1 MSRRH
6 ARIHKTAVWPVF
18 MIMLLVPA
26 FMAGAFAF
34 VDISERWIANA
45 ENVDF
50 PGGYAA
56 ARQPLP
62 TSAATAS
69 RNLERQPQ
77 PSPSSSQPDP
87 TAPTLPED
95 VDGLGASARAA
106 VAEKQ
111 PDPAEPSPETQT
123 SEAQPEK
130 TKDPAEKEPKATTAA
145 TAEPAPEQ
153 TTSPDS
159 VTPATTVIDTSSKS
173 AVKSAYNK
181 MVAQN
186 LITEKQPTVS
196 ECSVAATSS
205 DTRAR
210 TLDAIN
216 FSRALV
222 GLSPVTFSDEF
233 NSKSEQA
240 ALVQALQG
248 HLSHTPSPG
257 DCNLTVGVEASGQ
270 SNLSM
275 GTHGARNI
283 LAYLADGGEH
293 NAAVGHRKHILNPGQ
308 QQMGVGYAG
317 NYGALY
323 VFGPTSA
330 KNPTPEWIAWPAAGF
345 FPAEME
351 PSGRWSFTTTAADAD
366 FSAATVTVTRRSTTV
381 EADIIHRDGSGAR
394 YGDQVGV
401 TFTVPQ
407 DIIALNSDGRAN
419 VTVTVSGIRSG
430 GKEVAAQT
438 YTVKLFAAQ

>member
-1 MSRRH
+1 M
-6 ARIHKTAVWPVF
+6 V
-18 MIMLLVPA
+18 
-26 FMAGAFAF
+26 GAFAF
-34 VDISERWIANA
+34 VELSERWIANA

-56 ARQPLP
+56 ARQPLS
-62 TSAATAS
+62 TSTATAS

-77 PSPSSSQPDP
+77 PSSSSSKQD
-87 TAPTLPED
+87 TATAITED
-95 VDGLGASARAA
+95 LEGVGATAGAA

-111 PDPAEPSPETQT
+111 PDSAKPSAEEAQSPEP
-123 SEAQPEK
+123 QPEETTASTTDNK
-130 TKDPAEKEPKATTAA
+130 PKATKKA
-145 TAEPAPEQ
+145 TPEPAPEQ
-153 TTSPDS
+153 TTSRDS
-159 VTPATTVIDTSSKS
+159 VTPATTVIDASSKS
-173 AVKSAYNK
+173 AVKSAYTK

-205 DTRAR
+205 DTRTR

-216 FSRALV
+216 FSRALA

-233 NSKSEQA
+233 NSKAEQA

-257 DCNLTVGVEASGQ
+257 DCNLTVGAEASGQ

-283 LAYLADGGEH
+283 LAYLEDGGEH
-293 NAAVGHRKHILNPGQ
+293 NAPVGHRKHILNPGQ

-323 VFGPTSA
+323 VFGPTSS
-330 KNPTPEWIAWPAAGF
+330 KNPTPDWIAWPTAGF
-345 FPAEME
+345 FPVEME
-351 PSGRWSFTTTAADAD
+351 PNGRWSFTTTAADAD
-366 FSAATVTVTRRSTTV
+366 FSAAKVTVTRKSTTV
-381 EADIIHRDGSGAR
+381 EADIIHRDGGGAR

-407 DIIALNSDGRAN
+407 DITELNSNGRADI
-419 VTVTVSGIRSG
+419 TVTVSGIRSG
-430 GKEVAAQT
+430 GKEVADQT
-438 YTVKLFAAQ
+438 YTVKLFTAQ